1 MKPGDLFFTNHFGT
15 ANEFGIILEF
25 HRVKNVYRVL
35 LSSGRV
41 GLLERSYLLIGD
53 EMVME

>member
-1 MKPGDLFFTNHFGT
+1 VKPGDLFFTNHFGT